1 MSVAVTQGIRVMVQ
15 TQYLPDQSDP
25 SANKYLFAYQI
36 TIANEGTQPAQLLTR
51 HWIIK
56 DALNHVEEV
65 RGEGVVGETPYLEP
79 GQSFTYTSYCPLR
92 TEYGTMRGTY
102 GMVRPDGETFDAVIA
117 PFALMPHSMLN

>member
-1 MSVAVTQGIRVMVQ
+1 MVQ

-25 SANKYLFAYQI
+25 AANKYLFAYQI

-51 HWIIK
+51 HWVIK
-56 DALNHVEEV
+56 DAYNHVEEV
-65 RGEGVVGETPYLEP
+65 RGEGVVGETPLLEP

-102 GMVRPDGETFDAVIA
+102 GMMRPDGEIFDAIIA
-117 PFALMPHSMLN
+117 PFALMPHFMLN